1 MSNAGLNP
9 AEVNALLSA
18 INQGQVVPP
27 AASPGARV
35 APYDL
40 TSQDRIIRGQMPTL
54 DAINEQIAA
63 TFGIGLAGRTRLSL
77 RVAASPA
84 TMMKFVD
91 LAAMLVPPAVVCV
104 LTLGP
109 GVGHALVIFEPGLA
123 EALLAA
129 ALGDRKAQGESGRAE
144 MTAVEQLVLRR
155 LLGILT
161 DGMALAWA
169 QVTPFKPEVLRFE
182 NDPRMSSIAPGSEV
196 AVVSGFEISGG
207 LSGRLQLVLPYAAIE
222 PVRARLISPPRVSGA
237 SAGRF
242 SEALAREVSQVEVQ
256 VRGVLGRATAKLSSL
271 MELKIGDV
279 LVLETEE
286 GAPLPIYVQGV
297 AKLVGTPKVSG
308 GSMALVVEGPLGATP
323 QRKKEL

>member
-1 MSNAGLNP
+1 VSPQAGLNP

-18 INQGQVVPP
+18 IQEGQVPSAKADAP
-27 AASPGARV
+27 KV

-54 DAINEQIAA
+54 DAIHEQIAA
-63 TFGIGLAGRTRLSL
+63 TFGIGLAGRTRLSI

-104 LTLGP
+104 LSLGP
-109 GVGHALVIFEPGLA
+109 GLGHALVIFEPGLA

-129 ALGDRKAQGESGRAE
+129 ALGDRKAQGETGRGE

-161 DGMALAWA
+161 DGMQRAW
-169 QVTPFKPEVLRFE
+169 QEVTPFKPEVLRFE
-182 NDPRMSSIAPGSEV
+182 SDPRMASIAPASEV
-196 AVVSGFEISGG
+196 AIVSGFEISGG
-207 LSGRLQLVLPYAAIE
+207 MSGRLQLVLPYAAIE

-242 SEALAREVSQVEVQ
+242 TESLAREVAQVEVQ
-256 VRGVLGRATAKLSSL
+256 VRGVLGR
-271 MELKIGDV
+271 V
-279 LVLETEE
+279 LLLDAEE

-297 AKLVGTPKVSG
+297 PKLLGTPKVSG
-308 GSMALVVEGPLGATP
+308 GSMALVVEGAVGATP
-323 QRKKEL
+323 QRKKDL